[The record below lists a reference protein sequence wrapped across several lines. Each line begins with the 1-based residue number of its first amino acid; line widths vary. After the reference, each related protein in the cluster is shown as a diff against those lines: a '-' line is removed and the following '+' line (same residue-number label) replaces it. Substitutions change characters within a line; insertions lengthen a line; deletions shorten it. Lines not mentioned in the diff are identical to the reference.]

1 MSCAT
6 GPICSV
12 PVALTHLARLVL
24 SLPLALDGEAETSNN
39 LGLGIISVVSIAV
52 GYVGLFA
59 LWWFVFR
66 DKSRS
71 KRKKDSSD

>member
-1 MSCAT
+1 
-6 GPICSV
+6 V
-12 PVALTHLARLVL
+12 PALAQLAGLAL
-24 SLPLALDGEAETSNN
+24 SLPLALGGEAESSNSTAI
-39 LGLGIISVVSIAV
+39 GVISVLSIAL

-71 KRKKDSSD
+71 KRKKDSSE

>member
-1 MSCAT
+1 VT
-6 GPICSV
+6 
-12 PVALTHLARLVL
+12 VALALAHLTSLAL
-24 SLPLALDGEAETSNN
+24 SLPLALGGEAETSNN
-39 LGLGIISVVSIAV
+39 LGLGILSIVSIAV

-59 LWWFVFR
+59 LWYFVFR

>member
-1 MSCAT
+1 MA
-6 GPICSV
+6 
-12 PVALTHLARLVL
+12 VALAHLASLVL
-24 SLPLALDGEAETSNN
+24 SLPIALGGEAETSNN
-39 LGLGIISVVSIAV
+39 IGLGVISVVSIAL

-59 LWWFVFR
+59 LWYFVFR

>member
-1 MSCAT
+1 MAHTLAHLTRALIS
-6 GPICSV
+6 I
-12 PVALTHLARLVL
+12 PV
-24 SLPLALDGEAETSNN
+24 ALDGEAEGANSTS
-39 LGLGIISVVSIAV
+39 LGIISAVSIGI

-71 KRKKDSSD
+71 KRKKDPSDR

>member
-1 MSCAT
+1 M
-6 GPICSV
+6 P
-12 PVALTHLARLVL
+12 ALAQLAGLAI
-24 SLPLALDGEAETSNN
+24 SLPLALGGEAESSNSTAI
-39 LGLGIISVVSIAV
+39 GVISVLSIAL

-71 KRKKDSSD
+71 KRKKDSSE

>member
-1 MSCAT
+1 MPA
-6 GPICSV
+6 
-12 PVALTHLARLVL
+12 ALTHLASVIY
-24 SLPLALDGEAETSNN
+24 SVPMALGGEAETSSNV
-39 LGLGIISVVSIAV
+39 GLGVISVASIAV

>member
-1 MSCAT
+1 M
-6 GPICSV
+6 
-12 PVALTHLARLVL
+12 PVTLTHLASLVL
-24 SLPLALDGEAETSNN
+24 SLPIALGGEAETSNN

-59 LWWFVFR
+59 LWYFVFR

-71 KRKKDSSD
+71 KRKKDRSD

>member
-1 MSCAT
+1 MAIT
-6 GPICSV
+6 
-12 PVALTHLARLVL
+12 LAQLASLHL
-24 SLPLALDGEAETSNN
+24 SLPLALGGEAETANN
-39 LGLGIISVVSIAV
+39 TGIGIISVVSIGI

-59 LWWFVFR
+59 LWFFVFR

>member
-1 MSCAT
+1 MA
-6 GPICSV
+6 I
-12 PVALTHLARLVL
+12 AHLASLVL
-24 SLPLALDGEAETSNN
+24 SLPIALGGEAETSNN
-39 LGLGIISVVSIAV
+39 IGLGVISVVSIAL

-59 LWWFVFR
+59 LWYFVFR